1 MISARLLAATV
12 AALAPASVA
21 GFDHS
26 ADPESLDASP
36 RRTYFGPN
44 RHNRSL
50 LAAFVAHHGRAE
62 VASYFD
68 KKKRLVVTDYQYI
81 RPLPKYF
88 RLKRDETDL
97 TWPWDHSRFDAL
109 GPVLQCPPAIFT
121 SFGQGDGEKR
131 ICGLPHDASAQ
142 QAIGAP
148 GSPQCVVISI
158 GSKNWW
164 DFERAVSAAMPHCVI
179 HTLDCTVKLR
189 VPPALRNKVHP
200 HQICLGEKTETVR
213 PRGLRFM
220 TWGDFVA
227 HIQLK
232 APPVALKMDIEG
244 YEWGVLPALA
254 LEQRTM
260 LPLSISFEFHYQ
272 TQMKLHWFGRY
283 RSPYEIA
290 AFVDFMYTRGGYS
303 LVDRHDN
310 QMCRHCSEIILARV

>member
-1 MISARLLAATV
+1 MARE
-12 AALAPASVA
+12 A
-21 GFDHS
+21 GQTQ
-26 ADPESLDASP
+26 ARQPVES
-36 RRTYFGPN
+36 TQ
-44 RHNRSL
+44 
-50 LAAFVAHHGRAE
+50 

-68 KKKRLVVTDYQYI
+68 KKKRLAVTDYQY
-81 RPLPKYF
+81 RRQLPGNF
-88 RLKRDETDL
+88 RLKRDEIDL
-97 TWPWDHSRFDAL
+97 TWPWDHRRFDAL

-244 YEWGVLPALA
+244 AYLQCIE
-254 LEQRTM
+254 RT
-260 LPLSISFEFHYQ
+260 LRRI
-272 TQMKLHWFGRY
+272 
-283 RSPYEIA
+283 
-290 AFVDFMYTRGGYS
+290 RG
-303 LVDRHDN
+303 
-310 QMCRHCSEIILARV
+310 

>member
-1 MISARLLAATV
+1 V
-12 AALAPASVA
+12 
-21 GFDHS
+21 
-26 ADPESLDASP
+26 ES
-36 RRTYFGPN
+36 TQ
-44 RHNRSL
+44 
-50 LAAFVAHHGRAE
+50 

-68 KKKRLVVTDYQYI
+68 KKKRLVVTDYQYR

-200 HQICLGEKTETVR
+200 HQICLGEKTETVK

-232 APPVALKMDIEG
+232 APPVALKMDIEGAYLQCIKRTSRRLRSDVLLVKFISNETDHRRAGLTYCRAG

-290 AFVDFMYTRGGYS
+290 AFADFMYTRGGYS